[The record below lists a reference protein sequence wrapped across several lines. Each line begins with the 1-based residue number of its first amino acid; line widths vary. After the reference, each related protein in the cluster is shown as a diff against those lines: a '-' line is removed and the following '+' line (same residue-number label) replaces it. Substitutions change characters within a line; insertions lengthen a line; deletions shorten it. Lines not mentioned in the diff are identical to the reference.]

1 MSKSSQEIKAFVVQF
16 NRAVSTYELRAVGGF
31 TQKQIERAV
40 REGVLVWRRDGDL
53 DLA

>member
-1 MSKSSQEIKAFVVQF
+1 MSQSSNQIKSFAKQF
-16 NRAVSTYELRAVGGF
+16 GRAVSKYELKSVGGF
-31 TQKQIERAV
+31 TEKQIERAI